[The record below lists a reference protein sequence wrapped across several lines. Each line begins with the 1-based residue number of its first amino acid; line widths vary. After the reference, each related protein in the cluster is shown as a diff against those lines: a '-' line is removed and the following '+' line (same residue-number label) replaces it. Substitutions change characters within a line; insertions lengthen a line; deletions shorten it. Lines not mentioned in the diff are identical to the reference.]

1 MREAASA
8 VREEDRCQC
17 VPAPSA
23 PGPWQTALQWR
34 SGVRTAALAV
44 IAAVVACVAIH
55 LAAPFLIPLAVSLVI
70 CYALA
75 PVVDRLERWHVMRP
89 IGAAL
94 VVVLLLVGGAA
105 AINQLWNGA
114 ESLLAQLPAA
124 VEKIRLRIAVT
135 RSDVPDTLTH
145 VQRTANELQKL
156 AGTAAPAAPSS
167 APEQAPK
174 QAPQPTPSP
183 SPTIDWR
190 PILLMGTTS
199 VMGGAVQLASIVFLT
214 YFLLAAG
221 DLFRRKLVRL
231 VGPPF
236 ARQKTTLEVLNHIH
250 ELNQRYLA
258 VVAFVNVGVGMCTAV
273 GLELVGL
280 EHAAIWGV
288 AIAVLHFIPYLG
300 AAVIV
305 GAVALAG
312 YLQFGTAQM
321 ALFAAAIPLVAS
333 VLIGVLLQ
341 AALLGRAAR
350 MNAPIVFIALLFWGT
365 LWGAWGLLLAMPL
378 MVAIKSICDRVEP
391 LASVGQLL
399 GDDEKA
405 VWH

>member
-8 VREEDRCQC
+8 VREQDRRERGP
-17 VPAPSA
+17 PAPSV

-75 PVVDRLERWHVMRP
+75 PIVDRLERWHVMRP
-89 IGAAL
+89 VGAAL
-94 VVVLLLVGGAA
+94 VVLLLLFGGAA
-105 AINQLWNGA
+105 AIDQLWNGA
-114 ESLLAQLPAA
+114 EALLAQLPPA
-124 VEKIRLRIAVT
+124 VERIRLRIALS

-156 AGTAAPAAPSS
+156 AGTAAPAAASPTPQTAAAP
-167 APEQAPK
+167 APEA
-174 QAPQPTPSP
+174 A
-183 SPTIDWR
+183 PTIDWR
-190 PILLMGTTS
+190 SILLMGTTS

-221 DLFRRKLVRL
+221 DLFRRKLVHL

-236 ARQKTTLEVLNHIH
+236 ARQKATLDVLNHIH

-258 VVAFVNVGVGMCTAV
+258 VVAFVNVGVGFCTAA
-273 GLELVGL
+273 GLALVGL
-280 EHAAIWGV
+280 EHAGIWGV

-305 GAVALAG
+305 GAVALAA
-312 YLQFGTAQM
+312 YMQFGTAQM
-321 ALFAAAIPLVAS
+321 VLVAAAIPLAAS

-350 MNAPIVFIALLFWGT
+350 MNAPIVFIALLFWGM
-365 LWGAWGLLLAMPL
+365 LWGAWGLLLAMPI
-378 MVAIKSICDRVEP
+378 MVAIKSICDRVES
-391 LASVGQLL
+391 LAGIGQFL
-399 GDDEKA
+399 GEDEKA
-405 VWH
+405 VWR

>member
-1 MREAASA
+1 MREAAAA
-8 VREEDRCQC
+8 VREADRREVQ
-17 VPAPSA
+17 APSV
-23 PGPWQTALQWR
+23 PGPWQTASHWR
-34 SGVRTAALAV
+34 TGVRTAALAI

-75 PVVDRLERWHVMRP
+75 PVVDRLERWHVVRP
-89 IGAAL
+89 VGAAL
-94 VVVLLLVGGAA
+94 VVVVLLVGGGA
-105 AINQLWNGA
+105 AIDQMWNGA
-114 ESLLAQLPAA
+114 EALLAQVPAA
-124 VEKIRLRIAVT
+124 VEKIRLRIAVS
-135 RSDVPDTLTH
+135 RSDVPDALTH

-156 AGTAAPAAPSS
+156 AGSAAPAPASP
-167 APEQAPK
+167 
-174 QAPQPTPSP
+174 APQSASP
-183 SPTIDWR
+183 PAPTIDWR
-190 PILLMGTTS
+190 SILLMGTS
-199 VMGGAVQLASIVFLT
+199 SAMGGAVQLASIVFLT

-221 DLFRRKLVRL
+221 DVFRRKLVHL
-231 VGPPF
+231 VGPPI
-236 ARQKTTLEVLNHIH
+236 ARQKATLDVLNHIH

-258 VVAFVNVGVGMCTAV
+258 VIAFVNVGVGICTAV
-273 GLELVGL
+273 GLALVGL

-321 ALFAAAIPLVAS
+321 ALIAAAIPLAAS

-350 MNAPIVFIALLFWGT
+350 MNATIVFVALLFWGT
-365 LWGAWGLLLAMPL
+365 LWGAWGLLLAMPI

-391 LASVGQLL
+391 LAGIGQFL
-399 GDDEKA
+399 GDDENT
-405 VWH
+405 VWR

>member
-8 VREEDRCQC
+8 VREQDRRQC
-17 VPAPSA
+17 APEPSG
-23 PGPWQTALQWR
+23 PGPWQTASHWR
-34 SGVRTAALAV
+34 TGVRTAALAV

-89 IGAAL
+89 VGAAL
-94 VVVLLLVGGAA
+94 VVLLLLVGGAA
-105 AINQLWNGA
+105 AISQLWNGA
-114 ESLLAQLPAA
+114 EALLAQLPAA
-124 VEKIRLRIAVT
+124 VEKIRVRMAVT

-156 AGTAAPAAPSS
+156 AGSATPTPAPAASP
-167 APEQAPK
+167 P
-174 QAPQPTPSP
+174 PQPAPP
-183 SPTIDWR
+183 PAATIDWR
-190 PILLMGTTS
+190 SILLMGTTS
-199 VMGGAVQLASIVFLT
+199 AMGGAVQLASIIFLT

-221 DLFRRKLVRL
+221 DLFRRKLVHL

-236 ARQKTTLEVLNHIH
+236 ARQKATLEVLNHIH

-258 VVAFVNVGVGMCTAV
+258 VVAFVNVGVGICTAV
-273 GLELVGL
+273 GLALLGL
-280 EHAAIWGV
+280 DHAAIWGV

-312 YLQFGTAQM
+312 YLQFGTAHM
-321 ALFAAAIPLVAS
+321 ALMAAAIPLAAS
-333 VLIGVLLQ
+333 ILIGVLLQ

-350 MNAPIVFIALLFWGT
+350 MNATIVFIALLFWGT
-365 LWGAWGLLLAMPL
+365 LWGAWGLLLAMPI

-391 LASVGQLL
+391 LASIGQFL

-405 VWH
+405 AWH

>member
-8 VREEDRCQC
+8 VREPDRS
-17 VPAPSA
+17 PSA
-23 PGPWQTALQWR
+23 PVADAPAPWQTASHWR
-34 SGVRTAALAV
+34 TGVRTAALV
-44 IAAVVACVAIH
+44 IIAAVVACVAIH
-55 LAAPFLIPLAVSLVI
+55 LAAPFLIPLVVSLVI

-89 IGAAL
+89 VGAAL
-94 VVVLLLVGGAA
+94 VVLLLLVGGGAA
-105 AINQLWNGA
+105 VDQLWNGA
-114 ESLLAQLPAA
+114 ETLLAQVPAA

-156 AGTAAPAAPSS
+156 AGTADPAPTSP
-167 APEQAPK
+167 
-174 QAPQPTPSP
+174 APQPPAP
-183 SPTIDWR
+183 PPAPTIDWR
-190 PILLMGTTS
+190 SILLMGTTS
-199 VMGGAVQLASIVFLT
+199 AMGGAVQLASIVFLT

-221 DLFRRKLVRL
+221 DLFRRKLVHL

-236 ARQKTTLEVLNHIH
+236 ARQKATLEVLNHIH

-258 VVAFVNVGVGMCTAV
+258 VVAFVNVGVGICTAV
-273 GLELVGL
+273 GLALLGL

-321 ALFAAAIPLVAS
+321 ALFAAAIPLAAS
-333 VLIGVLLQ
+333 ILIGVLLQ

-350 MNAPIVFIALLFWGT
+350 MNATIVFIALLFWGT
-365 LWGAWGLLLAMPL
+365 LWGAWGLLLAMPI

-391 LASVGQLL
+391 LASIGQFL
-399 GDDEKA
+399 GDDERA
-405 VWH
+405 VWR

>member
-8 VREEDRCQC
+8 VREQGRRECA
-17 VPAPSA
+17 PAPDA
-23 PGPWQTALQWR
+23 AALWQTASHR
-34 SGVRTAALAV
+34 RTGVRTAALVIIAV
-44 IAAVVACVAIH
+44 VVACVAIH

-89 IGAAL
+89 VGAAL
-94 VVVLLLVGGAA
+94 VVLLLLASGGAA
-105 AINQLWNGA
+105 VDQLWNGA
-114 ESLLAQLPAA
+114 EALLAQLPAA
-124 VEKIRLRIAVT
+124 VEKIRLRIALT

-156 AGTAAPAAPSS
+156 AGTAAPAPA
-167 APEQAPK
+167 
-174 QAPQPTPSP
+174 SP
-183 SPTIDWR
+183 SPQPAPPPAPTLDWR
-190 PILLMGTTS
+190 SILLMGTTS
-199 VMGGAVQLASIVFLT
+199 ALGGAVQLASIVFLT

-221 DLFRRKLVRL
+221 DLFRRKLVHL
-231 VGPPF
+231 VGPPL
-236 ARQKTTLEVLNHIH
+236 ARQKAALEVLNHIH

-258 VVAFVNVGVGMCTAV
+258 VVAFVNVGVGICTAV
-273 GLELVGL
+273 GLALLGL

-321 ALFAAAIPLVAS
+321 ALIAAAIPLAAS

-350 MNAPIVFIALLFWGT
+350 MNATIVFIALLFWGT
-365 LWGAWGLLLAMPL
+365 LWGAWGLLLAMPI

-391 LASVGQLL
+391 LASIGQFL
-399 GDDEKA
+399 GDDERA
-405 VWH
+405 VWR